1 VVAGARQRLPDTYMD
16 KRASKAQFVALRE
29 AVSQALRDA
38 DPLRLIRRGAP
49 LDEYDPEVGT
59 VLPRLRGA
67 TSCGDVRTILYEEF
81 LHWFGEDVAGR
92 IEYYDQAAEN
102 IWAILRITN
111 D

>member
-1 VVAGARQRLPDTYMD
+1 MD
-16 KRASKAQFVALRE
+16 KHAGKAQFVPLRE

-38 DPLRLIRRGAP
+38 DPIRLIQRGAP

-67 TSCGDVRTILYEEF
+67 TSRSDVRTILYEEF
-81 LHWFGEDVAGR
+81 RHWFGEDVAGC

-102 IWAILRITN
+102 IWAILRIN
-111 D
+111 KAV